1 MLSPRHGDECCVAVA
16 TGGKSGS
23 SAMQAKTINV
33 CIFICTIY
41 KAHISLLYV
50 IKHYF
55 DVIYVN
61 CKVTVNIYLLHTS
74 EHVHWGVNSSMDEFI
89 NTRDAEPH

>member
-1 MLSPRHGDECCVAVA
+1 MLSQRHGDECCVAVA

-33 CIFICTIY
+33 CIFIIY
-41 KAHISLLYV
+41 EAHISSLLYV

-61 CKVTVNIYLLHTS
+61 CKVTVNI
-74 EHVHWGVNSSMDEFI
+74 EFI
-89 NTRDAEPH
+89 CCTLVSMFTGV

>member
-1 MLSPRHGDECCVAVA
+1 MA

-23 SAMQAKTINV
+23 SAMQVKTINV
-33 CIFICTIY
+33 CIFICAIY
-41 KAHISLLYV
+41 EAYISSLLYV

-61 CKVTVNIYLLHTS
+61 CKVRVNI
-74 EHVHWGVNSSMDEFI
+74 EFI
-89 NTRDAEPH
+89 CCTLVSMFTGV

>member
-1 MLSPRHGDECCVAVA
+1 MLSQRHGDECCVAVA

-33 CIFICTIY
+33 CIFIIY
-41 KAHISLLYV
+41 EAYISSLLYV

-61 CKVTVNIYLLHTS
+61 CKVTVNI
-74 EHVHWGVNSSMDEFI
+74 EFI
-89 NTRDAEPH
+89 CCTLVSMFTGV